1 MRDTL
6 QTYSNLKYLEITKCD
21 LRNLNNFPDFMM
33 LEELRLSHNN
43 LQGSMENLMK
53 LKQLKY
59 IDVSHNI
66 ISQLNKLFPLRRIKK
81 IRVYAKFNPFEN
93 KDGYKKMLSSANLN
107 FLNEPMMHPL
117 EEKQREKELILKK

>member
-66 ISQLNKLFPLRRIKK
+66 IS
-81 IRVYAKFNPFEN
+81 
-93 KDGYKKMLSSANLN
+93 
-107 FLNEPMMHPL
+107 
-117 EEKQREKELILKK
+117 